1 MNSAYVPQRQFSV
14 KRKAGKHNT
23 SIGSEEKSWQNK
35 VVESERE
42 ASIRSDKSYYFDNK
56 VLKEFKEANS
66 SYKLC
71 WQKNTFFPASC
82 NIRST
87 TILRG
92 NDPFSEILF
101 WRSRVS
107 TAIQTQT
114 KILDYA
120 YSCLQ

>member
-14 KRKAGKHNT
+14 KRKAVKHNT

-56 VLKEFKEANS
+56 VLKEFKVANS

-71 WQKNTFFPASC
+71 
-82 NIRST
+82 
-87 TILRG
+87 
-92 NDPFSEILF
+92 
-101 WRSRVS
+101 
-107 TAIQTQT
+107 
-114 KILDYA
+114 
-120 YSCLQ
+120 